1 MEAHT
6 SSSMNHRLSSP
17 SPMETECR
25 ECGSDDIVEDYAA
38 GDLICRGCGIVL
50 AERLIDETAE
60 WNNYAE
66 DDRDRGNQSRIGE
79 AVDSRMG
86 ETTLQTFLV
95 KSASHSETAAPKY
108 LNAAPTTTSMRRH
121 EGVEQIKTLA
131 HALNVGAPVVDC
143 AITIYARVDE
153 ENLFAHKKFNER
165 NGVFAAILFMAC
177 RECSH
182 SRTLKELSVASGVDI
197 KRIGKSLGVM
207 SRTSIASKKQAG
219 TEDFLSRFCSSL
231 DLPSKTPILA
241 LQVVEKAAKM
251 GLVDGKAPA
260 AVAAAV
266 IYMVAAY
273 TNVKRSLD
281 EVAEASLVGKKVVKD
296 VCKVLHENKSLF
308 DDLNQVLV

>member
-1 MEAHT
+1 
-6 SSSMNHRLSSP
+6 MNHRQQYSP

-38 GDLICRGCGIVL
+38 GDLVCRGCGVVL

-60 WNNYAE
+60 WTNYAD
-66 DDRDRGNQSRIGE
+66 DDRDRGDQSRIGE
-79 AVDSRMG
+79 AVDARMG
-86 ETTLQTFLV
+86 ETSLQTFLV
-95 KSASHSETAAPKY
+95 KSASSGPSETAAPKY
-108 LNAAPTTTSMRRH
+108 LNSAQSTTSLRRH
-121 EGVEQIKTLA
+121 EGVDQIKTLA
-131 HALNVGAPVVDC
+131 HALNVGQAVVEC
-143 AITIYARVDE
+143 AITIYAQVDE
-153 ENLFAHKKFNER
+153 QNLFPHKKFNER

-177 RECSH
+177 RDCSH
-182 SRTLKELSVASGVDI
+182 SRTLKELAVASGIDM
-197 KRIGKSLGVM
+197 KRIGKSLGVL
-207 SRTSIASKKQAG
+207 SRSSIASKKQAG

-241 LQVVEKAAKM
+241 LQIVEKIAKM

-260 AVAAAV
+260 AVAAGV

-296 VCKVLHENKSLF
+296 VCKVLFENKSLF